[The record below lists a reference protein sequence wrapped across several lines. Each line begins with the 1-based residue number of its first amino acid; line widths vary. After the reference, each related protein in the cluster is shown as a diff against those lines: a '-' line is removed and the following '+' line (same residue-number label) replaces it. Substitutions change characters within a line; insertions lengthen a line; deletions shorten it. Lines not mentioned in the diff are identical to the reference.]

1 MSQTALPP
9 QSPGAP
15 EPRLSGKAPVDPAA
29 SEAGRLLCSGTYL
42 DPRFRDRVIDE
53 LYVHD
58 ERVVAPS
65 YGIDAARVL
74 AHALRARR
82 DELSWAAATA
92 GVWVT
97 AALVTDGW
105 FAVQLLLP
113 CLLLSAAARAVKA
126 ARHNPLMR
134 LLSRLLQ
141 LYARVLLGL
150 ILVTAALAPL
160 VRTDRDLL
168 ENPLVEFVH
177 WSLRALDL
185 QYRLLPGE
193 WQFKLYYGPDDTW
206 TRSSSVLFGFLL
218 LLAVLVGL
226 RRERLAR
233 TMSGP
238 LSPQRYPDL
247 GRDPAE
253 RFRGPRLRLVQEL
266 IRGEQ
271 HWPLVMY
278 GTANPFC
285 GAGMPFRPWHL
296 SVELRPRTDL
306 GAREPQAV
314 DNEEILRRVVPLVE
328 ALRVPSPHGSPR
340 VAAAVLDRLRELV
353 VDECVFLP
361 VAGLR
366 RREEVSLG
374 AEDFEEHRASA
385 VEEGGEKRRHF
396 LRIRVGG
403 WDEDIVVTVFVRV
416 HTQGGM
422 LMLEVAPHVLRPV
435 RRQFR
440 DADGTARCFRR
451 DNAAALALRALAD
464 TPRELGAALAT
475 LGRGLRS
482 GWRTLTA
489 ANSGAPP
496 VGPETS
502 VRELGADPDASLFQA
517 MDVDR
522 YLKTVQDRVARGV
535 QLALDEA
542 GWQTAEFERK
552 AVHLGQGAVYIQSV
566 HNSAVGIGDS
576 NTVSASAGAPA
587 GPPGDE
593 DKGEARRDK
602 S

>member
-1 MSQTALPP
+1 MSQTAVPSQP
-9 QSPGAP
+9 AVAP
-15 EPRLSGKAPVDPAA
+15 DPRPLFGKAPTDPAA
-29 SEAGRLLCSGTYL
+29 SEAGRLLCVGTYL

-58 ERVVAPS
+58 ERVIAPS

-82 DELSWAAATA
+82 TELGWSAAVVAVWALATY
-92 GVWVT
+92 
-97 AALVTDGW
+97 VTDGA

-113 CLLLSAAARAVKA
+113 FLLLSATSYLVRVTAKTP
-126 ARHNPLMR
+126 PLR
-134 LLSRLLQ
+134 LLFRLIQWYARLL
-141 LYARVLLGL
+141 LTLLL
-150 ILVTAALAPL
+150 LALALAPL
-160 VRTDRDLL
+160 IRAHQDLL
-168 ENPLVEFVH
+168 GNWFVRLVHRPLGE
-177 WSLRALDL
+177 LDL
-185 QYRLLPGE
+185 QYRLM
-193 WQFKLYYGPDDTW
+193 PDDLRFTLYFDPDG
-206 TRSSSVLFGFLL
+206 SSAHTPYVIFGFLL
-218 LLAVLVGL
+218 LLVVLAGL
-226 RRERLAR
+226 RREHLAR

-238 LSPQRYPDL
+238 LSRERYPDIA
-247 GRDPAE
+247 RDPAE
-253 RFRGPRLRLVQEL
+253 QSHRPRLRLVQEL

-278 GTANPFC
+278 ATGNPFC

-306 GAREPQAV
+306 EAREPQAV

-328 ALRVPSPHGSPR
+328 SLRVPSPHGSPQA
-340 VAAAVLDRLRELV
+340 AAAVLDRLRELV

-361 VAGLR
+361 VDGLR
-366 RREEVSLG
+366 WREEVPL
-374 AEDFEEHRASA
+374 APEDFEEHRAA
-385 VEEGGEKRRHF
+385 AIEEGGEKRRHF

-435 RRQFR
+435 RRRFR
-440 DADGTARCFRR
+440 DADG
-451 DNAAALALRALAD
+451 AALRFGAENAPALVLRALAE
-464 TPRELGAALAT
+464 TPQGLGSAMLS
-475 LGRGLRS
+475 LGRGVRS
-482 GWRTLTA
+482 AWRALTV
-489 ANSGAPP
+489 ANPGQPP
-496 VGPETS
+496 TGPETS

-522 YLKTVQDRVARGV
+522 YLKTIQDRVARGV

-552 AVHLGQGAVYIQSV
+552 AVHLGQGAVYIQAMY
-566 HNSAVGIGDS
+566 NSAVGIGDG
-576 NTVSASAGAPA
+576 NTVGTSTGTA
-587 GPPGDE
+587 
-593 DKGEARRDK
+593 KGEKEKKRDE